1 MRYAGK
7 VSDSLGAAGTLPNS
21 VTVVNGPD
29 LSRRKLDLWAYER
42 GVKLDFIRTWKGLT
56 ENGLVK
62 SFNGRLRDA
71 LLNT

>member
-21 VTVVNGPD
+21 VTVDNGPE
-29 LSRRKLDLWAYER
+29 LSRRKLDPWGLRER
-42 GVKLDFIRTWKGLT
+42 DEARRYQNLERPT